1 MATSPEKSGM
11 DKTFEALLSA
21 DDARILKAL
30 ADVDQRGD
38 ARSIRPLLQ
47 ALARTNEQQVR
58 QRITEMLYQVK
69 VSGAVEELMK
79 ALAEPSLRPVRRTIL
94 STFWNAGL
102 DVRDQVEEL
111 VNVAIEGDA
120 EECFECLTVLENNEF
135 LNDKGVL
142 AGIKR
147 LNAAIASNTDEYK
160 GALLGSLLVELKA
173 RVGKQKC

>member
-1 MATSPEKSGM
+1 MSTPKKSGL
-11 DKTFEALLSA
+11 DKAFEALLTA

-30 ADVDQRGD
+30 AEVDQRGD
-38 ARSIRPLLQ
+38 ARSIMPLLQ
-47 ALARTNEQQVR
+47 ALARTTDHKVQ

-69 VSGAVEELMK
+69 VSGAVDELMK
-79 ALAEPSLRPVRRTIL
+79 ALHDPALRSVRRTIL
-94 STFWNAGL
+94 ATFWNAGL
-102 DVRDQVEEL
+102 DVRDQVEQL
-111 VNVAIEGDA
+111 VAVAVEGDA

-147 LNAAIASNTDEYK
+147 LNTAIASNTDEYK

-173 RVGKQKC
+173 RVGKD

>member
-1 MATSPEKSGM
+1 MATSSNKSNM

-30 ADVDQRGD
+30 ATVDERGD
-38 ARSIRPLLQ
+38 ARSIMPLLN
-47 ALARTNEQQVR
+47 ALAKTSEQKVQ

-79 ALAEPSLRPVRRTIL
+79 ALQDPALRSVRRTIL
-94 STFWNAGL
+94 ATFWNAGL
-102 DVRDQVEEL
+102 DVRDQVDAL
-111 VNVAIEGDA
+111 VAVAVEGDA

-160 GALLGSLLVELKA
+160 GILLGSLLVELKA
-173 RVGKQKC
+173 RVGKD

>member
-1 MATSPEKSGM
+1 MATSSNKSNM

-30 ADVDQRGD
+30 APVDERGD
-38 ARSIRPLLQ
+38 ARSIMPLLN
-47 ALARTNEQQVR
+47 ALAKTSEQKVQ

-79 ALAEPSLRPVRRTIL
+79 ALQDPALRSVRRTIL
-94 STFWNAGL
+94 ATFWNAGL
-102 DVRDQVEEL
+102 DVRDQVDAL
-111 VNVAIEGDA
+111 VAVAVEGDA

-160 GALLGSLLVELKA
+160 GAMLGTLLVELQA
-173 RVGKQKC
+173 RVGKE

>member
-1 MATSPEKSGM
+1 MATSSNTSGM

-30 ADVDQRGD
+30 AAVDERGD
-38 ARSIRPLLQ
+38 ARSILPLLN
-47 ALARTNEQQVR
+47 ALVRTSDTKVQ

-69 VSGAVEELMK
+69 VSGAVPELMK
-79 ALAEPSLRPVRRTIL
+79 ALEDPALRSVRRTIL
-94 STFWNAGL
+94 ATFWNAGL
-102 DVRDQVEEL
+102 DVRDQVEQL
-111 VNVAIEGDA
+111 VAVAVEGDA

-173 RVGKQKC
+173 RVGKD

>member
-1 MATSPEKSGM
+1 MATSSNTSGM

-30 ADVDQRGD
+30 AAVDERGD
-38 ARSIRPLLQ
+38 ARSILPLLN
-47 ALARTNEQQVR
+47 ALVRTSDTKVQH
-58 QRITEMLYQVK
+58 RITEMLYQVK
-69 VSGAVEELMK
+69 VSGAVPELMK
-79 ALAEPSLRPVRRTIL
+79 ALEDPALRSVRRTIL
-94 STFWNAGL
+94 ATFWNAGL
-102 DVRDQVEEL
+102 DVRDQVEQL
-111 VNVAIEGDA
+111 VAVAVEGDA

-160 GALLGSLLVELKA
+160 GALLGRLLVELKA
-173 RVGKQKC
+173 RVGKE

>member
-1 MATSPEKSGM
+1 MATSSNKSNM

-30 ADVDQRGD
+30 ATVDERGD
-38 ARSIRPLLQ
+38 ARSIMPLLN
-47 ALARTNEQQVR
+47 ALAKTSEQKVQ

-79 ALAEPSLRPVRRTIL
+79 ALQDPALRSVRRTIL
-94 STFWNAGL
+94 ATFWNAGL
-102 DVRDQVEEL
+102 DVRDQVDAL
-111 VNVAIEGDA
+111 VAVAVEGDA

-147 LNAAIASNTDEYK
+147 LNTAIASNTDEYK
-160 GALLGSLLVELKA
+160 GAMLGSLLVELKA
-173 RVGKQKC
+173 RVGKD

>member
-1 MATSPEKSGM
+1 MATSSNKSNM

-30 ADVDQRGD
+30 ATVDQRGD
-38 ARSIRPLLQ
+38 ARSIMPLLN
-47 ALARTNEQQVR
+47 ALAKTSEQKVR

-79 ALAEPSLRPVRRTIL
+79 ALQDPALRSVRRTIL
-94 STFWNAGL
+94 ATFWNAGL
-102 DVRDQVEEL
+102 DVRDQVKQL
-111 VNVAIEGDA
+111 VAVAVEGDA
-120 EECFECLTVLENNEF
+120 EECFECLTVLEHNEF

-142 AGIKR
+142 AGIKL

-160 GALLGSLLVELKA
+160 GAMLGSLLVELKA
-173 RVGKQKC
+173 RVGKD

>member
-1 MATSPEKSGM
+1 MSSPKKSGL
-11 DKTFEALLSA
+11 DKAFEALLNA
-21 DDARILKAL
+21 DDARILTAL
-30 ADVDQRGD
+30 AEVDQRGD
-38 ARSIRPLLQ
+38 ARSIMPLLH
-47 ALARTNEQQVR
+47 ALARSTDHKVQ

-79 ALAEPSLRPVRRTIL
+79 ALQDPALRSVRRTIL
-94 STFWNAGL
+94 ATFWNAGL
-102 DVRDQVEEL
+102 DVRDQVEQL
-111 VNVAIEGDA
+111 VTVAVEGDA

-173 RVGKQKC
+173 RVGKD

>member
-1 MATSPEKSGM
+1 MATSSNTSGM

-21 DDARILKAL
+21 DDALILKAL
-30 ADVDQRGD
+30 AAVDERGD
-38 ARSIRPLLQ
+38 ARSILPLLN
-47 ALARTNEQQVR
+47 ALVRTTDTKVQ

-69 VSGAVEELMK
+69 VSGAVDELMK
-79 ALAEPSLRPVRRTIL
+79 ALQDPALRSVRRTIL
-94 STFWNAGL
+94 ATFWNAGL
-102 DVRDQVEEL
+102 DVRDQVDQL
-111 VNVAIEGDA
+111 VAVAVEGDA

-160 GALLGSLLVELKA
+160 GILLGSLLVELKA
-173 RVGKQKC
+173 RVGKD

>member
-1 MATSPEKSGM
+1 MAPSSNTSGM

-30 ADVDQRGD
+30 AAIDERGD
-38 ARSIRPLLQ
+38 ARSILPLLN
-47 ALARTNEQQVR
+47 ALVRTTDTKVQ

-69 VSGAVEELMK
+69 VSGAVPELMK
-79 ALAEPSLRPVRRTIL
+79 ALEDPALRSVRRTIL
-94 STFWNAGL
+94 ATFWNAGL
-102 DVRDQVEEL
+102 DVRDQVEQL
-111 VNVAIEGDA
+111 VAVAVEGDA
-120 EECFECLTVLENNEF
+120 EECFECLTVLESNEF

-173 RVGKQKC
+173 RVGKD

>member
-1 MATSPEKSGM
+1 MATSSNKPNM

-30 ADVDQRGD
+30 ATVDQRGD
-38 ARSIRPLLQ
+38 ARSIRPLLN
-47 ALARTNEQQVR
+47 ALAKTSEQKVQ

-79 ALAEPSLRPVRRTIL
+79 ALQDPALRSVRRTIL
-94 STFWNAGL
+94 ATFWNAGL
-102 DVRDQVEEL
+102 DARDQVEQL
-111 VNVAIEGDA
+111 VAVAVEGDA

-142 AGIKR
+142 AGIKL

-160 GALLGSLLVELKA
+160 GAMLGSLLVELKA
-173 RVGKQKC
+173 RVGKE

>member
-1 MATSPEKSGM
+1 M

-30 ADVDQRGD
+30 ATVDQRGD
-38 ARSIRPLLQ
+38 ARSIMPLLN
-47 ALARTNEQQVR
+47 ALAKSSDQKVK

-79 ALAEPSLRPVRRTIL
+79 ALEDPALRSVRRTIL
-94 STFWNAGL
+94 ATFWNAGL
-102 DVRDQVEEL
+102 DVRDQVEQL
-111 VNVAIEGDA
+111 VAVAVEGDA

-147 LNAAIASNTDEYK
+147 LNAAIASNTDDYK

-173 RVGKQKC
+173 RVGKDRAT

>member
-1 MATSPEKSGM
+1 MATSSNKSNM

-30 ADVDQRGD
+30 ATVDERGD
-38 ARSIRPLLQ
+38 ARSIMPLLN
-47 ALARTNEQQVR
+47 ALAKTSEQKVQ

-79 ALAEPSLRPVRRTIL
+79 ALQDPALRSVRRTIL
-94 STFWNAGL
+94 ATFWNAGL
-102 DVRDQVEEL
+102 DVRDQVDAL
-111 VNVAIEGDA
+111 VAVAVEGDA

-147 LNAAIASNTDEYK
+147 LNTAIASNTDEYK
-160 GALLGSLLVELKA
+160 GILLGSLLVELKA
-173 RVGKQKC
+173 RVGKD

>member
-1 MATSPEKSGM
+1 MATSSNKSNM

-30 ADVDQRGD
+30 ATVDERGD
-38 ARSIRPLLQ
+38 ARSIMPLLN
-47 ALARTNEQQVR
+47 ALAKTSEQKVQ

-79 ALAEPSLRPVRRTIL
+79 ALQDPALRSVRRTIL
-94 STFWNAGL
+94 ATFWNAGL
-102 DVRDQVEEL
+102 DVRDQVDAL
-111 VNVAIEGDA
+111 VAVAVEGDA

-160 GALLGSLLVELKA
+160 GILLGSLLVELKA
-173 RVGKQKC
+173 RVGKH

>member
-1 MATSPEKSGM
+1 M
-11 DKTFEALLSA
+11 DKTIEALLSA

-30 ADVDQRGD
+30 AAVDERGD
-38 ARSIRPLLQ
+38 ARSILPLLN
-47 ALARTNEQQVR
+47 ALARTSELKVQ

-69 VSGAVEELMK
+69 VKDAVPELMK
-79 ALAEPSLRPVRRTIL
+79 ALEDPALRSVRRTIL
-94 STFWNAGL
+94 ATFWNAGL

-111 VNVAIEGDA
+111 VAVAVEGDA
-120 EECFECLTVLENNEF
+120 ADCFECLTVLENNEF

-160 GALLGSLLVELKA
+160 GAMLGSLLVELKA
-173 RVGKQKC
+173 RVGKE